1 MEGPEF
7 SISTGKGNTSAPAFS
22 ASAAD
27 GGYAPTSTIMRSKN
41 VSVKCATNIELTG
54 NTEITGSFSVTGSK
68 NRIVKTQNYGDR
80 LQYCYEMAT
89 PMFGDIGEAQTDE
102 NGLEKRTISIAVLD
116 YVTDEEFQ
124 NPFHQFFKEKFN
136 VDWDYNYVE
145 WGSWDEILRVWI
157 NADDLPDVSIWNY
170 NYQDFE
176 NYVNQGLL
184 YRFPDDWKE
193 RWPNAAMAYEKSPL
207 NIELEERFGGT
218 YIMLRPIYVYNA
230 TTDPIV
236 NQIGVAALRKDWA
249 EAVGFPL
256 KDAYTVEET
265 LEYARLIKENDPG
278 NIGSG
283 LIPLCLDP
291 TNAMYHFVT
300 SQCNHAAPE
309 TAIYKNEDGVYVWGP
324 AGEDVYEALK
334 IYQDAYKEGL
344 LDPEFYLMNDDDK
357 ERFYINGTAAMYQM
371 GGVAEFRQ
379 TCDTEMN
386 NNLGIDSDEAVHN
399 AIVLGNDG
407 KYHNLILGSNYWSSL
422 IFSPP

>member
-1 MEGPEF
+1 MGNITQE
-7 SISTGKGNTSAPAFS
+7 SIIEDLRYLQLLSHSFPTIAD
-22 ASAAD
+22 AS
-27 GGYAPTSTIMRSKN
+27 
-41 VSVKCATNIELTG
+41 
-54 NTEITGSFSVTGSK
+54 TEIINLEAILNLPKGTEHFLTDLHGEYEAFQHVLK
-68 NRIVKTQNYGDR
+68 NASGAVKRKVN
-80 LQYCYEMAT
+80 EI
-89 PMFGDIGEAQTDE
+89 FGHTLRES
-102 NGLEKRTISIAVLD
+102 EKKEICTLI
-116 YVTDEEFQ
+116 YYPEE
-124 NPFHQFFKEKFN
+124 K
-136 VDWDYNYVE
+136 
-145 WGSWDEILRVWI
+145 L
-157 NADDLPDVSIWNY
+157 
-170 NYQDFE
+170 
-176 NYVNQGLL
+176 
-184 YRFPDDWKE
+184 
-193 RWPNAAMAYEKSPL
+193 
-207 NIELEERFGGT
+207 
-218 YIMLRPIYVYNA
+218 
-230 TTDPIV
+230 
-236 NQIGVAALRKDWA
+236 
-249 EAVGFPL
+249 
-256 KDAYTVEET
+256 
-265 LEYARLIKENDPG
+265 RLIKENDPG

-386 NNLGIDSDEAVHN
+386 NNLRIDSDEAVHN

-422 IFSPP
+422 IFSPEITDENFERIMDLIDWTCTQEGQYVCNMGLEGIDWVYDEDGNAVSILDEDTSVYDKYGARIESLYILEDDFAVVNPMS